1 MKTSIRFASIFAAA
15 LFFDIIPVS
24 SQQNVDYTGIW
35 GCSYVQ
41 QSRSVDIKD
50 WQIIKI
56 SKSNLQF
63 AGDKN
68 LIKFSTKPIKKNVY
82 RITYQDGV
90 LEQFTVIDSW
100 IMIKENSEQTQICLR
115 QDD

>member
-1 MKTSIRFASIFAAA
+1 MKISISFISIFWAA
-15 LFFDIIPVS
+15 LLFNINSVN
-24 SQQNVDYTGIW
+24 SQQNVDFTGVW

-41 QSRSVDIKD
+41 QYRSVDIKD
-50 WQIIKI
+50 WQILKI
-56 SKSNLQF
+56 SNSTLQF

-68 LIKFSTKPIKKNVY
+68 LNKFSSKNIKKNVY

-90 LEQFTVIDSW
+90 LEQFTVLNSW
-100 IMIKENSEQTQICLR
+100 MMIKENSEQTQICLR